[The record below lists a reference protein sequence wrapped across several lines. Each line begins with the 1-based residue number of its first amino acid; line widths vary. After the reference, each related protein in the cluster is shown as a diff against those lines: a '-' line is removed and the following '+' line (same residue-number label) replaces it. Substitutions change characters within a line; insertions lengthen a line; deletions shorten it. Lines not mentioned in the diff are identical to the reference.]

1 MKVEIGA
8 LFFGGGLVI
17 SLDSKEPSPSLHPS
31 PQRQPELCVVNEIQ
45 KKESE
50 VGVAPEPWKAGRE
63 EKLGLFQRVN
73 VPHYDRLGVR
83 CNFKPIQDE
92 WHNFPSLIL
101 DRIKNPLANTNFWQ
115 V

>member
-1 MKVEIGA
+1 MNPF
-8 LFFGGGLVI
+8 LT
-17 SLDSKEPSPSLHPS
+17 PTPH
-31 PQRQPELCVVNEIQ
+31 PQRQPELCLVNEIQ

-50 VGVAPEPWKAGRE
+50 GGGGSESSGKRGRE

-73 VPHYDRLGVR
+73 VPQYDRLGVR

>member
-1 MKVEIGA
+1 M
-8 LFFGGGLVI
+8 
-17 SLDSKEPSPSLHPS
+17 
-31 PQRQPELCVVNEIQ
+31 
-45 KKESE
+45 
-50 VGVAPEPWKAGRE
+50 GVAPERWKGRERE

-73 VPHYDRLGVR
+73 VPQYDRLGVR